1 MYLGF
6 VQFSLPK
13 LFTSLSPIYFILLI
27 TFYSPSNL
35 QSLPKKF
42 PSDCIAG
49 HLLVLSGMFLLLG
62 LRFPSYNCST
72 LCCHWNE
79 LCTSQ
84 NLFCSLEMLHSF
96 LVVPTSFHGVRA
108 QAHIPNFSIAISWIS
123 SLDLIWASVA
133 DSKASVQF
141 FGFGDLCE
149 LGPGGDVYFN
159 ARWRKNIWAPSGQ
172 WEPHTQPHCTAL
184 WHKTDPSPFLSSSW
198 PMNVCGAGHAVLPS
212 HPWHFKGSF

>member
-62 LRFPSYNCST
+62 LRFPSYSAIAQPFAVT
-72 LCCHWNE
+72 
-79 LCTSQ
+79 
-84 NLFCSLEMLHSF
+84 EMSF
-96 LVVPTSFHGVRA
+96 APHRICF
-108 QAHIPNFSIAISWIS
+108 
-123 SLDLIWASVA
+123 VA
-133 DSKASVQF
+133 
-141 FGFGDLCE
+141 
-149 LGPGGDVYFN
+149 
-159 ARWRKNIWAPSGQ
+159 
-172 WEPHTQPHCTAL
+172 
-184 WHKTDPSPFLSSSW
+184 
-198 PMNVCGAGHAVLPS
+198 
-212 HPWHFKGSF
+212 